1 MTISLIKTP
10 QQMILEQAGIPHM
23 QAGGTPYSSS
33 PNSATIAQMTA
44 ALANATSPSAGL
56 GGGKMAPKDLPA
68 DVQMPMYHGKPEF
81 YYFQDPAPIKYYRRG
96 TIPKHT
102 TKEGLETLPSEINA
116 NELKNWISVMRAGEK
131 YGVPQFSPEQ
141 LAAMVF
147 KEGRTDLGFNQFN
160 YRDPKSLD
168 IYRKLVGEGYDPA
181 AAGFGPAIYD
191 AHAKAKQFGGD
202 PSKYWFGTG
211 VSEDKQTSPQYVE
224 SMKANMQYVNHP
236 KNTELLSTIRDA
248 YNNPVPPP
256 PIPVIDKDAPQEPAQ
271 MPNVD
276 IMGNPA
282 GFKKG
287 GKVKPFKDISKVLIQ
302 KHISG
307 K

>member
-1 MTISLIKTP
+1 
-10 QQMILEQAGIPHM
+10 M
-23 QAGGTPYSSS
+23 QAGGKTQPS
-33 PNSATIAQMTA
+33 IAQQQA
-44 ALANATSPSAGL
+44 ALAMGMSAGL
-56 GGGKMAPKDLPA
+56 SGVAAPKDLPE

-81 YYFQDPAPIKYYRRG
+81 YYFQDPAPVKYYRRG

-102 TKEGLETLPSEINA
+102 TKEGLETMPSEVNA
-116 NELKNWISVMRAGEK
+116 NELKNWVSVMRAGEK

-141 LAAMVF
+141 LTAMLF

-160 YRDPKSLD
+160 YRDPKSLE
-168 IYRKLVGEGYDPA
+168 IYRKLVAEGYDPA

-202 PSKYWFGTG
+202 PSRYWFGTG
-211 VSEDKQTSPQYVE
+211 VSEDKQTSPQYVQA
-224 SMKANMQYVNHP
+224 MKANLQYVNHP
-236 KNTELLSTIRDA
+236 KNAELLNTVRDA

-256 PIPVIDKDAPQEPAQ
+256 PIPTSDHLLGNTETTQT
-271 MPNVD
+271 PNVD
-276 IMGNPA
+276 IMGNVT
-282 GFKKG
+282 GYKKG

>member
-1 MTISLIKTP
+1 MTLSLIKSP
-10 QQMILEQAGIPHM
+10 KQMILEQAGIPHM
-23 QAGGTPYSSS
+23 QAGGKTAPTTPH
-33 PNSATIAQMTA
+33 M
-44 ALANATSPSAGL
+44 NATLAMGVTSGL
-56 GGGKMAPKDLPA
+56 GGGKMAPKDLPE
-68 DVQMPMYHGKPEF
+68 DVQMPMYHGHPEF
-81 YYFQDPAPIKYYRRG
+81 YYFQDPAPVKYYRRG

-131 YGVPQFSPEQ
+131 HGVPQFTPEQ

-147 KEGRTDLGFNQFN
+147 KEGRTSLGYNQFN
-160 YRDPKSLD
+160 YRDPKSLE
-168 IYRKLVGEGYDPA
+168 IYRNLVKEGYDPA

-191 AHAKAKQFGGD
+191 AHAKAKQMGGD

-224 SMKANMQYVNHP
+224 SMKSNMQYVNHP
-236 KNTELLSTIRDA
+236 KNTELLNTIRDA

-256 PIPVIDKDAPQEPAQ
+256 PIPIIDKDPAQEAPQQPQ
-271 MPNVD
+271 VD
-276 IMGNPA
+276 PMGNVT